1 MALGNRQLRLMA
13 FNEVIAMHTCNL
25 FADISIAFDIAAPG
39 RSGNNKLLALLFNAK
54 AQLAQNSNDFL
65 TADIEADAAIN
76 LGRGGGDNSRLQLL
90 RICLND
96 TAEGFAGTHLL

>member
-25 FADISIAFDIAAPG
+25 FTDISIAFDIAAPG
-39 RSGNNKLLALLFNAK
+39 RSGNNQLLAVFFHAK

-65 TADIEADAAIN
+65 AADIEADASIDFR
-76 LGRGGGDNSRLQLL
+76 RGSGDNSRLQLL
-90 RICLND
+90 RICFND